1 MILNRLLILSV
12 LFVAGC
18 GTTHRPEIDRAETV
32 MNEQPDSAL
41 VILQKMRIDEIRG
54 RRNKARYALLY
65 SQALDK
71 NYIDVDNDSLIRIAR
86 DYYAHRG
93 SNEERAKAFYY
104 YGTVA
109 NNAGDIDGA
118 MKAYVPARMY
128 AEKTGNE
135 YIKGLIYSATGMLY
149 YDQNSL
155 TEATSY
161 LILSARSFKSSKSY
175 NNQLLSLKNI
185 GELYRIRNNTDS
197 ALLYLNRAK
206 NIAIE
211 NSDTAQILNIEL
223 KIQRININST
233 NNYDSLDN
241 YKQDLFKMY
250 NTLNNGNIPDEH
262 YMILGVLYSMQLQQ
276 DSARLLLN
284 KALCNTTY
292 ISSNNIGI
300 YASISY
306 NEKQAGN
313 YKESLHYRE
322 LYNHLSDSII
332 DIQNKNLIEKLE
344 AKYKTQYI
352 QRSYE
357 VLEAKHR
364 LQKLT
369 NMLIAIL
376 ALIAGGTMFFIYR
389 NAMRRKN
396 EKITEYRDY
405 IEDVKSNYEGLLSKY
420 DTLKSSTA
428 LNGHNEEKLLEL
440 LGRRI
445 DSLKALC
452 DLSIKNPLSEAF
464 QKKFAQYMNLENKE
478 NKALA
483 EDLISLTNI
492 IHNDIITSMAGKF
505 ELTDHEQ
512 TFCACVMLDFN
523 KEDIRVLF
531 NHTNMSSIYN
541 TRCKMRDKFGIK
553 GAKVDLLKYIRMIRE
568 DPQKYLQ

>member
-18 GTTHRPEIDRAETV
+18 GTTHRPEIDSAETV

-161 LILSARSFKSSKSY
+161 LILSARSFKSSRSY

-223 KIQRININST
+223 KIQSINLKNNDEYELIEKSKRDLLKMYDTLCNNHIPYNHYPIFGQIYFKQNKIDSAKYFFTSYIN
-233 NNYDSLDN
+233 NVKIYNYD
-241 YKQDLFKMY
+241 
-250 NTLNNGNIPDEH
+250 
-262 YMILGVLYSMQLQQ
+262 
-276 DSARLLLN
+276 
-284 KALCNTTY
+284 
-292 ISSNNIGI
+292 NIGI
-300 YASISY
+300 YTTLSY
-306 NEKQAGN
+306 CEKDQSN
-313 YKESLHYRE
+313 YKESLNYSE
-322 LYNHLSDSII
+322 LYNYLHDSIWQTQQI
-332 DIQNKNLIEKLE
+332 NLVEKLE

-492 IHNDIITSMAGKF
+492 IHNDIITSMADKF